1 MPTVSQIQMQA
12 VNSPITEA
20 IALPGSLAGSAAAP
34 AGFDTFL
41 ASLNQKMV
49 ARLDG
54 RSNSDKSASPKA
66 DLGIL
71 NMQNLPQFAG
81 QTKKSAK
88 ITDPMQLL
96 AAQLAAQGLI
106 NPALAQAA
114 VVSPLQDGGN
124 SINAIDSTVSLS
136 GLNVPNGLGLN
147 GQNID
152 PQQSRLIT
160 QSLAKAMK
168 DAGQAN
174 KLGAQSSQVMQL
186 MQMLQQAKP
195 VNAAQA
201 SALEQLKG
209 LVNQATQAAQAAP
222 QQAPTITLTQDQVNA
237 IRDLA
242 QQSNLPLAPQLASL
256 VNPAAQA
263 AQAASNQTPII
274 TLTPEIASAIREL
287 QQQAKPVNAAQEKPK
302 ESTAELNLV
311 NAAVAT
317 TQPVVEK
324 LNTKALSDRSIGS
337 DGKNVSAFNPQNTN
351 NSDNALTPLFAG
363 QTSKENIGVDN
374 SIRPRPES
382 DYLTSEQEKVADLSA
397 QDANTLST
405 PNSGLARLDN
415 QTPEAIQKFQI
426 KQTETSLVSGPLHS
440 EIMSAAKSGGGRIM
454 FELTPPEQ
462 GTIRIDLR
470 INQSG
475 QAHLIVEGASDAT
488 KSRLDQG
495 GQNLKQEF
503 AQMGL
508 NLSLDLRQGNQSQQ
522 TSGQSFANAR
532 QDYYAKQQNVDS
544 TPKTMTSTG
553 FIGSGHNRTASGT
566 VHLFA

>member
-1 MPTVSQIQMQA
+1 M
-12 VNSPITEA
+12 
-20 IALPGSLAGSAAAP
+20 
-34 AGFDTFL
+34 
-41 ASLNQKMV
+41 
-49 ARLDG
+49 
-54 RSNSDKSASPKA
+54 
-66 DLGIL
+66 
-71 NMQNLPQFAG
+71 
-81 QTKKSAK
+81 
-88 ITDPMQLL
+88 
-96 AAQLAAQGLI
+96 
-106 NPALAQAA
+106 
-114 VVSPLQDGGN
+114 
-124 SINAIDSTVSLS
+124 
-136 GLNVPNGLGLN
+136 
-147 GQNID
+147 
-152 PQQSRLIT
+152 
-160 QSLAKAMK
+160 
-168 DAGQAN
+168 
-174 KLGAQSSQVMQL
+174 
-186 MQMLQQAKP
+186 
-195 VNAAQA
+195 NAAQA

>member
-1 MPTVSQIQMQA
+1 
-12 VNSPITEA
+12 
-20 IALPGSLAGSAAAP
+20 
-34 AGFDTFL
+34 
-41 ASLNQKMV
+41 
-49 ARLDG
+49 
-54 RSNSDKSASPKA
+54 
-66 DLGIL
+66 
-71 NMQNLPQFAG
+71 
-81 QTKKSAK
+81 
-88 ITDPMQLL
+88 
-96 AAQLAAQGLI
+96 
-106 NPALAQAA
+106 
-114 VVSPLQDGGN
+114 
-124 SINAIDSTVSLS
+124 
-136 GLNVPNGLGLN
+136 
-147 GQNID
+147 
-152 PQQSRLIT
+152 
-160 QSLAKAMK
+160 
-168 DAGQAN
+168 
-174 KLGAQSSQVMQL
+174 
-186 MQMLQQAKP
+186 
-195 VNAAQA
+195 
-201 SALEQLKG
+201 
-209 LVNQATQAAQAAP
+209 
-222 QQAPTITLTQDQVNA
+222 
-237 IRDLA
+237 
-242 QQSNLPLAPQLASL
+242 
-256 VNPAAQA
+256 
-263 AQAASNQTPII
+263 
-274 TLTPEIASAIREL
+274 
-287 QQQAKPVNAAQEKPK
+287 
-302 ESTAELNLV
+302 
-311 NAAVAT
+311 
-317 TQPVVEK
+317 
-324 LNTKALSDRSIGS
+324 
-337 DGKNVSAFNPQNTN
+337 
-351 NSDNALTPLFAG
+351 LFAG
-363 QTSKENIGVDN
+363 QATKENIGLDN

-382 DYLTSEQEKVADLSA
+382 DYQSSEQEKVADLVA

-440 EIMSAAKSGGGRIM
+440 EIISAAKSGGGRIM

>member
-1 MPTVSQIQMQA
+1 
-12 VNSPITEA
+12 
-20 IALPGSLAGSAAAP
+20 
-34 AGFDTFL
+34 
-41 ASLNQKMV
+41 
-49 ARLDG
+49 
-54 RSNSDKSASPKA
+54 
-66 DLGIL
+66 
-71 NMQNLPQFAG
+71 
-81 QTKKSAK
+81 
-88 ITDPMQLL
+88 
-96 AAQLAAQGLI
+96 
-106 NPALAQAA
+106 
-114 VVSPLQDGGN
+114 
-124 SINAIDSTVSLS
+124 
-136 GLNVPNGLGLN
+136 
-147 GQNID
+147 
-152 PQQSRLIT
+152 
-160 QSLAKAMK
+160 
-168 DAGQAN
+168 
-174 KLGAQSSQVMQL
+174 
-186 MQMLQQAKP
+186 
-195 VNAAQA
+195 
-201 SALEQLKG
+201 
-209 LVNQATQAAQAAP
+209 
-222 QQAPTITLTQDQVNA
+222 
-237 IRDLA
+237 
-242 QQSNLPLAPQLASL
+242 

-263 AQAASNQTPII
+263 SSNQVPTI
-274 TLTPEIASAIREL
+274 TLTPEIASALREL
-287 QQQAKPVNAAQEKPK
+287 QQQAKPVNAAQVMPLA
-302 ESTAELNLV
+302 STAELNLV
-311 NAAVAT
+311 NATVAT
-317 TQPVVEK
+317 TQAVDEK
-324 LNTKALSDRSIGS
+324 LNTKALSDRSVGADS
-337 DGKNVSAFNPQNTN
+337 KNISALSIQNSK
-351 NSDNALTPLFAG
+351 NSDSTLTPLFAG
-363 QTSKENIGVDN
+363 QTSKENIGLDN

-382 DYLTSEQEKVADLSA
+382 DYQSSEQEKVADLSA

-426 KQTETSLVSGPLHS
+426 KQTETSLVSGPLHG
-440 EIMSAAKSGGGRIM
+440 EIISAAKSGGGRIM